1 MVVPSIWKTRPLR
14 SSSSLLG
21 NKMPTIFE
29 STMIE
34 TNPKSKVTVP
44 TQSSLNQHFPP
55 LFYETFV
62 GVFIALPTQKK
73 QNNILI
79 QQTLVFQSYRLKFGI
94 LSVWFLRFSHD
105 TSSHPGVGQP
115 WETPWILGGI
125 LSSFTVS
132 PPHGVKKASSFKRPS
147 PSTSDNLEM
156 FFFLA
161 KQPNGWKEP

>member
-1 MVVPSIWKTRPLR
+1 
-14 SSSSLLG
+14 
-21 NKMPTIFE
+21 MPTIFE

-55 LFYETFV
+55 LFCETFV
-62 GVFIALPTQKK
+62 GVFIALQIPEKTK
-73 QNNILI
+73 NNILI

-115 WETPWILGGI
+115 WETP
-125 LSSFTVS
+125 
-132 PPHGVKKASSFKRPS
+132 
-147 PSTSDNLEM
+147 
-156 FFFLA
+156 
-161 KQPNGWKEP
+161 